1 MATTTNTR
9 SNVGAYHYSANK
21 ELFEI
26 QRGNNFEFVID
37 KNLDGINAFGS
48 QTKTFQNA
56 QELIRLSVASVS
68 APHVNQ
74 NVIEVRRGNTGVK
87 YAGTMS
93 YGSGT
98 LSVYDFIGAE
108 TADILMA
115 WKAQAGNP
123 LTQQVGLQADYK
135 RTATLIEYS
144 PDYEE
149 ITRTWVLEGCWISSI
164 SEGDF
169 SVDEGGSARRLNATL
184 EYDRAYVTYEA

>member
-93 YGSGT
+93 YGSGS

>member
-1 MATTTNTR
+1 MKQR
-9 SNVGAYHYSANK
+9 LIKKIRNK

-26 QRGNNFEFVID
+26 QRGNNFEFIID
-37 KNLDGINAFGS
+37 KNLDGLNAFGS
-48 QTKTFQNA
+48 KTKTFQNA

-93 YGSGT
+93 YGSGS
-98 LSVYDFIGAE
+98 LAIYDFIGAE

-123 LTQQVGLQADYK
+123 LTQQVGLQKDYK

-184 EYDRAYVTYEA
+184 EYDRK